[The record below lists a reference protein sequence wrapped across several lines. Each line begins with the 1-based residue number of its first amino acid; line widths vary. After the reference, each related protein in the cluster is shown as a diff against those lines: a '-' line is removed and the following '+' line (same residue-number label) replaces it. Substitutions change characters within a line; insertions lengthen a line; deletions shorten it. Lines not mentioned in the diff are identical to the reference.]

1 MPNGGVPRHMILR
14 PREGSDFVLHCEGG
28 AMALYSRAEWDAHR
42 AAAMPLFRLSPAEG
56 ASLAWFL
63 RYWLGEPSLRPGYQ
77 MRSEVDAEFD
87 F

>member
-14 PREGSDFVLHCEGG
+14 PRAGPDYVLHCDGG
-28 AMALYSRAEWDAHR
+28 TMAVYARTDWDAQR
-42 AAAMPLFRLSPAEG
+42 ASATPLFRLSSAEG

-63 RYWLGEPSLRPGYQ
+63 RYWIGEQRLRPGYS
-77 MRSEVDAEFD
+77 MRHEVDAEFD